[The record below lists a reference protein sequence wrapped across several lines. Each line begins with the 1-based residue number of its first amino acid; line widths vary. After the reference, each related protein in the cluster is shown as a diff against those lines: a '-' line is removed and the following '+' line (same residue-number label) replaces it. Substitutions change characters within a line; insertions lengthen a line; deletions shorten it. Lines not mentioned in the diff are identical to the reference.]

1 MFTVRTDVDE
11 RRYRKSRTGYYSDG
25 KKILKMIR
33 YMNQV
38 INFYFEKN
46 AILG

>member
-1 MFTVRTDVDE
+1 MFTIGADIDG
-11 RRYRKSRTGYYSDG
+11 RRYRKSRTGYYSVG
-25 KKILKMIR
+25 KKILEMIR

-38 INFYFEKN
+38 INFYFEKD